1 MRKLIAILTI
11 ATLST
16 LLPACKKSE
25 DGAPDKAAEAPAET
39 ATKPVEATEAPAAEP
54 AQPAAA
60 MPPAEVG
67 SWQEIP
73 NISGFIAD
81 VPTGAE
87 PNATG
92 GAAGFHAADDSY
104 GMMLREESPE
114 EAAKDM
120 DTIKKETEQVL
131 FKKWIQSDATADGW
145 ALAWESAK
153 MDSEG
158 NEAGSQFS
166 YQVRRKL
173 GDKTYSCYGA
183 VAKADAVPAA
193 LKSCASIRAR

>member
-1 MRKLIAILTI
+1 MRKLISILTI
-11 ATLST
+11 ATLSS
-16 LLPACKKSE
+16 LFSACKKSE
-25 DGAPDKAAEAPAET
+25 EAAPDKAEPPAET
-39 ATKPVEATEAPAAEP
+39 ATKPVEPAEEP
-54 AQPAAA
+54 AKPAAA

-81 VPTGAE
+81 VPTGAV

-153 MDSEG
+153 MDGEG

-166 YQVRRKL
+166 YQMRRKL

-183 VAKADAVPAA
+183 VATAEAVAGA